1 MTDVTV
7 DLLIP
12 AEDRELLL
20 DGDSAQNLFEP
31 PDPDRLSAELQEM
44 ADKRS
49 QVAAEAAALRLG

>member
-7 DLLIP
+7 DLLIH
-12 AEDRELLL
+12 AEDRELAL
-20 DGDSAQNLFEP
+20 DGDAAQDLFEP
-31 PDPDRLSAELQEM
+31 PDPARLAAELQDM